1 MNENLIEKPSSS
13 LQERNGDHLDFAQDG
28 RDYGDTISTKVQKMQ
43 VVEVPLRM
51 SLPKSN
57 GSQEN

>member
-28 RDYGDTISTKVQKMQ
+28 RDYGDTISTKV
-43 VVEVPLRM
+43 
-51 SLPKSN
+51 
-57 GSQEN
+57 